1 MVSPPKPSL
10 PQFLVNPPESS
21 AMVFPEDFFFVGNLK
36 AQQIFVAKS
45 QPQRGGGGGGFVV
58 FQISTTRVEVFFCGV
73 PNQKIVPPK
82 KMLKNLTSFHFGI
95 FRIPCK
101 KNNGGWLNLSICTNF
116 VGW

>member
-21 AMVFPEDFFFVGNLK
+21 AMVFPEDFFCWKPEGSADFGW
-36 AQQIFVAKS
+36 
-45 QPQRGGGGGGFVV
+45 
-58 FQISTTRVEVFFCGV
+58 QISTTTGGGFFCGV